1 VQLKTENLAW
11 LAGQRNDCWIVGNH
25 LTNKFVVM
33 AGNKSMRVKMMV
45 ATLMVAAGIARALA
59 NYAPDGGEYPIA
71 GTLSEDQVY
80 PHLSI
85 KTTGGY
91 LVWQDNITD
100 GDGFGISA
108 RRLDSSFS
116 GTLSSFRVNTNAV
129 ADQERPQVSVLGGGG
144 AIFVWQGGKMSF
156 QHIYA
161 RVLSAAGVWVTGDIR
176 VNTATNVYQREP
188 VVATLGNGNAVVA
201 WNSMNQA
208 GAGSLQDV
216 YFQILTPAGDAV
228 GIETRANATTAYNQ
242 RSVAVASLSDGR
254 WVLVWVSEQQ
264 RFENSTDVFARIFN
278 ANGSAA
284 TGEFLVNSGTNVCA
298 NPSVAPSADGG
309 FVVAWMERNPQLPSN
324 GWDIHARPFSGTF
337 GGVTRI
343 LNTHTYGDQLAP
355 KTSNIGSDTL
365 VVWTSLNQDGSWEGV
380 YGRVLS
386 GDGTPQGDE
395 FRVNTTTPSQ
405 QMHPAVASDGVA
417 SFVAVWTSFGGS
429 PAGFDLRAQRYLNTS
444 QPLVAPG
451 APFVT
456 VLSSSALGV
465 SWPPVQGLAV
475 SNYQVYADGAAL
487 PAVTVTNTY
496 WNATNLSAASTH
508 RYQVAYVVA
517 DGRRSPLSGATTN
530 TTYAAWPSWGGIPQ
544 EWMMGYFGNDSFIW
558 PSPFLD
564 TDGDGVSNKDEFL
577 AGTDPTDANSVL
589 KVRLQP
595 TAQGLF
601 LNWNTQPGL
610 MYQVQQASS
619 IGAWM
624 ELGAPRFAPGT
635 VDSMYVG
642 GGAAAYYRIVRLR

>member
-1 VQLKTENLAW
+1 VKTENLASSGGRQSDRW
-11 LAGQRNDCWIVGNH
+11 KASDALI
-25 LTNKFVVM
+25 NKFAVM
-33 AGNKSMRVKMMV
+33 AWYKSIGVGI
-45 ATLMVAAGIARALA
+45 MVAALVGATGSARAQSD
-59 NYAPDGGEYPIA
+59 YAPEGGEYSI
-71 GTLSEDQVY
+71 GGVLSGDQVY

-116 GTLSSFRVNTNAV
+116 GALSSFRINTNGL
-129 ADQERPQVSVLGGGG
+129 ADQERPQVSMLNGGG
-144 AIFVWQGGKMSF
+144 AIFVWQGGKLSF

-161 RVLSAAGVWVTGDIR
+161 RILSATGVWLTGDVR
-176 VNTATNVYQREP
+176 VNTATNVFQREA
-188 VVATLGNGNAVVA
+188 VVTTLGSGNAVVA

-208 GAGSLQDV
+208 AAGSLQDV
-216 YFQILTPAGDAV
+216 YFQILTPAGNPV
-228 GIETRANATTAYNQ
+228 GLETRANATTAYNQ

-264 RFENSTDVFARIFN
+264 RFENSTDVYARIFD

-284 TGEFLVNSGTNVCA
+284 TGEFLINSGTNICA

-309 FVVAWMERNPQLPSN
+309 FIVAWMEKNMQVAANS
-324 GWDIHARPFSGTF
+324 WDIHARPFSGTF
-337 GGVTRI
+337 GGVTRVI
-343 LNTHTYGDQLAP
+343 NTHTYGDQLAP
-355 KTSNIGSDTL
+355 KISSVGSDSL
-365 VVWTSLNQDGSWEGV
+365 VVWTSMSQDGSWEGV
-380 YGRVLS
+380 YGRILG
-386 GDGTPQGDE
+386 GDGAPQGDE

-405 QMHPAVASDGVA
+405 QIHPAIASDGVA
-417 SFVAVWTSFGGS
+417 SFVSVWTSFGGS
-429 PAGFDLRAQRYLNTS
+429 PAGFDLKAQRFLNTS
-444 QPLVAPG
+444 QPLIAPG
-451 APFVT
+451 SPFVT

-487 PAVTVTNTY
+487 PAATVTNTY

-589 KVRLQP
+589 KVRLQS

-619 IGAWM
+619 IGAWT
-624 ELGAPRFAPGT
+624 ELGSPRFAPGT

-642 GGAAAYYRIVRLR
+642 GAAAAYYRIVRLR